1 VKKTIQ
7 IWSEV
12 GQLKKVLL
20 HRPGLE
26 LKNLTP
32 RYLEDLLFDEIPWL
46 AKAQIEH
53 DGFAKT
59 LKDNGV
65 EVYYVDRMLTD
76 VVQDPE
82 VKTELIKRH
91 LKASPLIEPD
101 VLDAIYNYLFEQE
114 PERLV
119 STIIAGLSK
128 HEVRHLKKYRTLSD
142 LTADSY
148 PFYLAPLPNMY
159 FTRDHGAL
167 IGDKVQVSSMF
178 LPARRLETIFLRIIQ
193 KYHPLFRDVDLAFH
207 EEIPYGIE
215 GGDVF
220 ILNRDTLMIGLSERT
235 TEEAIEWVAHKY
247 LVEKELVRQI
257 IVVQVPP
264 RRAYMHLDT
273 VLTMVDT
280 DKFLMYPGV
289 RDGINIYWMEKGAEN
304 RVEVSNGYS
313 LQGALRKALNLK
325 NVDIIYSGADD
336 EITAAREQW
345 GDSTNTLALR
355 PGLVV
360 CYDRNEA
367 TNDTLRRHGVDVI
380 EIDGSELVRGRG
392 GPRCMSMP
400 LEREE
405 LPARR

>member
-1 VKKTIQ
+1 MKKSMQ

-12 GQLKKVLL
+12 GKLKKVLL

-26 LKNLTP
+26 LTNLTP

-46 AKAQIEH
+46 AKAQVEH
-53 DGFAKT
+53 DGFART
-59 LKDNGV
+59 LGENGV
-65 EVYYVDRMLTD
+65 EVLYVDSLLKEI
-76 VVQDPE
+76 VGVPE
-82 VKTELIKRH
+82 VKSELIKRH
-91 LKASPLIEPD
+91 LKASPLIEPE
-101 VLDAIYNYLFEQE
+101 VLDTIFNYLNDQE
-114 PERLV
+114 PGQLV

-128 HEVRHLKKYRTLSD
+128 HDVQHLKKYRTLSD
-142 LTADSY
+142 LTLDSY

-159 FTRDHGAL
+159 FTRDHGSM
-167 IGDKVQVSSMF
+167 IGGRLQISSMF
-178 LPARRLETIFLRIIQ
+178 LPARRLETIFLRMIQ
-193 KYHPLFRDVDLAFH
+193 KYHPLFKDVELSFH

-220 ILNRDTLMIGLSERT
+220 ILNRDSLMIGLSERT

-247 LVEKELVRQI
+247 LIEKELVKQI
-257 IVVQVPP
+257 IVVQVPT

-273 VLTMVDT
+273 VFTMVDI

-289 RDGINIYWMEKGAEN
+289 RDVVNVYWLEKSKDN
-304 RVEVSNGYS
+304 RVDASNGYS

-325 NVDIIYSGADD
+325 NVEIIYSGAND

-345 GDSTNTLALR
+345 GDSTNTLAIK
-355 PGLVV
+355 PGTVI

-367 TNDTLRRHGVDVI
+367 TNDTLRKYGVDVI

-400 LEREE
+400 LDREE
-405 LPARR
+405 LKG

>member
-1 VKKTIQ
+1 MKKAIE

-12 GQLKKVLL
+12 GPLKKVLL

-53 DGFAKT
+53 DGFACA
-59 LKDNGV
+59 LKENGV
-65 EVYYVDRMLTD
+65 EVYYVDQMLLD
-76 VVQDPE
+76 IVRDPM
-82 VKTELIKRH
+82 VKSELIKRH
-91 LKASPLIEPD
+91 LKASPLIEPE
-101 VLDAIYNYLFEQE
+101 VLDTIYQYLNEQQ
-114 PERLV
+114 PEDLV

-128 HEVRHLKKYRTLSD
+128 QEVQHLKKYRSLSD
-142 LTADSY
+142 LTLDSY

-159 FTRDHGAL
+159 FTRDHGSM
-167 IGDKVQVSSMF
+167 IGGRIQISSMF
-178 LPARRLETIFLRIIQ
+178 LPARRLETIFIRTIQ
-193 KYHPLFRDVDLAFH
+193 KYHPLFKDVDLSFH

-220 ILNRDTLMIGLSERT
+220 ILNHDTLMIGLSERT
-235 TEEAIEWVAHKY
+235 TEEAIEWIAHKY
-247 LVEKELVRQI
+247 IIEKELVKQI
-257 IVVQVPP
+257 IVVQIPSK
-264 RRAYMHLDT
+264 RAYMHLDT
-273 VLTMVDT
+273 VFTMVDV

-289 RDGINIYWMEKGAEN
+289 KDMVNVYWLERGKDN
-304 RVEVSNGYS
+304 RVNACSGYS
-313 LQGALRKALNLK
+313 LQGALRKALDLK
-325 NVDIIYSGADD
+325 NVDIIYSGANE

-345 GDSTNTLALR
+345 GDSTNTLAVK
-355 PGLVV
+355 PGTVI

-367 TNDTLRRHGVDVI
+367 TNETLRQHGVDVI

-400 LEREE
+400 LDREE
-405 LPARR
+405 LKI

>member
-1 VKKTIQ
+1 MKKSMQ
-7 IWSEV
+7 VWSEV

-26 LKNLTP
+26 LTNLTP

-46 AKAQIEH
+46 AKAQVEH
-53 DGFAKT
+53 DGFART
-59 LKDNGV
+59 LGENGV
-65 EVYYVDRMLTD
+65 EVLYVDSLLKEIVD
-76 VVQDPE
+76 VPE
-82 VKTELIKRH
+82 VKSELIKRH
-91 LKASPLIEPD
+91 LKASPLIEPE
-101 VLDAIYNYLFEQE
+101 VLDTIFNYLNDQE
-114 PERLV
+114 PEQLV

-128 HEVRHLKKYRTLSD
+128 HDVQHLKKYRTLSD
-142 LTADSY
+142 LTLDSY

-159 FTRDHGAL
+159 FTRDHGSM
-167 IGDKVQVSSMF
+167 IGGRLQISSMF
-178 LPARRLETIFLRIIQ
+178 LPARRLETIFMRMIQ
-193 KYHPLFRDVDLAFH
+193 KYHPLFKDVDLSFH

-220 ILNRDTLMIGLSERT
+220 ILNRDSLMIGLSERT

-247 LVEKELVRQI
+247 LIEKELVKQI
-257 IVVQVPP
+257 IVVQVPT

-273 VLTMVDT
+273 VFTMVDI

-289 RDGINIYWMEKGAEN
+289 RDVVNVYWLEKSKDN
-304 RVEVSNGYS
+304 RVDASNGYS

-325 NVDIIYSGADD
+325 NVEIIYSGAND

-345 GDSTNTLALR
+345 GDSTNTLAVK
-355 PGLVV
+355 PGTVI

-367 TNDTLRRHGVDVI
+367 TNDTLRKYGVDVI

-400 LEREE
+400 LDREE
-405 LPARR
+405 LKG

>member
-1 VKKTIQ
+1 VKKAIE

-12 GQLKKVLL
+12 GPLKKVLL

-46 AKAQIEH
+46 AKAQVEH
-53 DGFAKT
+53 DGFAQA

-65 EVYYVDRMLTD
+65 DVYYVDQMLLD
-76 VVQDPE
+76 IVRDPVV
-82 VKTELIKRH
+82 KSELIKRH
-91 LKASPLIEPD
+91 LKASPLIEPE
-101 VLDAIYNYLFEQE
+101 VLDTIYQYLNEQS
-114 PERLV
+114 PEDLV

-128 HEVRHLKKYRTLSD
+128 QEVQHLKKYRSLSD
-142 LTADSY
+142 LTLDSY

-159 FTRDHGAL
+159 FTRDHGSM
-167 IGDKVQVSSMF
+167 IGGRLQISSMF
-178 LPARRLETIFLRIIQ
+178 LPARRLETIFIRTIQ
-193 KYHPLFRDVDLAFH
+193 KYHPLFKDVDLSFH

-220 ILNRDTLMIGLSERT
+220 VLNHDTLMIGLSERT

-247 LVEKELVRQI
+247 IIEKELVKQI
-257 IVVQVPP
+257 IVVQIPSK
-264 RRAYMHLDT
+264 RAYMHLDT
-273 VLTMVDT
+273 VFTMVDV

-289 RDGINIYWMEKGAEN
+289 KDLVNIYWLDRGVDG
-304 RVEVSNGYS
+304 RVNASNGYS
-313 LQGALRKALNLK
+313 LQGALRKALDLK
-325 NVDIIYSGADD
+325 NVEMIYSGANE

-345 GDSTNTLALR
+345 GDSTNTLAVK
-355 PGLVV
+355 PGTVI

-367 TNDTLRRHGVDVI
+367 TNETLRKHGVDVI

-400 LEREE
+400 LDREA
-405 LPARR
+405 LKI

>member
-1 VKKTIQ
+1 MKKSMQ
-7 IWSEV
+7 VWSEV

-26 LKNLTP
+26 LTNLTP

-46 AKAQIEH
+46 AKAQVEH
-53 DGFAKT
+53 DGFART
-59 LKDNGV
+59 LVENGV
-65 EVYYVDRMLTD
+65 EVFYVDSLLKEIVD
-76 VVQDPE
+76 IPE
-82 VKTELIKRH
+82 VKSELIKRH
-91 LKASPLIEPD
+91 LKASPLIEPE
-101 VLDAIYNYLFEQE
+101 VLDTIFNYLNDKE
-114 PERLV
+114 PEQLV

-128 HEVRHLKKYRTLSD
+128 HDVQHLKKYRTLSD
-142 LTADSY
+142 LTLDSY

-159 FTRDHGAL
+159 FTRDHGSM
-167 IGDKVQVSSMF
+167 IGGRLQISSMF
-178 LPARRLETIFLRIIQ
+178 LPARRLETIFLRMIQ
-193 KYHPLFRDVDLAFH
+193 KYHPLFKDVDLSFH

-220 ILNRDTLMIGLSERT
+220 ILNRDSLMIGLSERT

-247 LVEKELVRQI
+247 LIEKELVKQI
-257 IVVQVPP
+257 IVVQVPT

-273 VLTMVDT
+273 VFTMVDI

-289 RDGINIYWMEKGAEN
+289 RDVVNVYWLEKSKDN
-304 RVEVSNGYS
+304 RVDASNGYS

-325 NVDIIYSGADD
+325 NVDIIYSGAND

-345 GDSTNTLALR
+345 GDSTNTLAIK
-355 PGLVV
+355 PGTVV

-367 TNDTLRRHGVDVI
+367 TNDTLRKDGVDVI

-400 LEREE
+400 LDREE
-405 LPARR
+405 LKG